1 MTSTGIHQT
10 KLLRFGDHF
19 LYSLGLNDK
28 IMFGNLY
35 CTDINISFSAAHQ
48 RFSNVTV
55 RRQDTSPFFSK
66 NMQINFV
73 RAEFSGDIY
82 NFSTMAGL
90 EKIMN
95 LTGQMK
101 TGVGKR
107 VL

>member
-1 MTSTGIHQT
+1 
-10 KLLRFGDHF
+10 
-19 LYSLGLNDK
+19 
-28 IMFGNLY
+28 
-35 CTDINISFSAAHQ
+35 
-48 RFSNVTV
+48 
-55 RRQDTSPFFSK
+55 
-66 NMQINFV
+66 MQINFV

>member
-1 MTSTGIHQT
+1 
-10 KLLRFGDHF
+10 
-19 LYSLGLNDK
+19 
-28 IMFGNLY
+28 MFGNLY

-55 RRQDTSPFFSK
+55 RRNWTQVPFSLKTCKLILSEQSF
-66 NMQINFV
+66 QATFTI
-73 RAEFSGDIY
+73 
-82 NFSTMAGL
+82 STMAGL

-95 LTGQMK
+95 LSGQMK